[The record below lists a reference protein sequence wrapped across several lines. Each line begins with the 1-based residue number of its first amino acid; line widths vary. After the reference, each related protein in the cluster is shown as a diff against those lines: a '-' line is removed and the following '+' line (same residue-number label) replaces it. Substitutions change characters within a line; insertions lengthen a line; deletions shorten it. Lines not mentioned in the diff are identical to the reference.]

1 MALPLLLDRIK
12 FLCKVK
18 IEYNIE
24 YIYIQYNQ
32 YNQYNQ
38 YSIFQQGSISNEVP
52 HTKLS
57 EIGKFII
64 N

>member
-32 YNQYNQ
+32 YNQY
-38 YSIFQQGSISNEVP
+38 SIFQQGSISNEVP

>member
-12 FLCKVK
+12 ILCKVK

-32 YNQYNQ
+32 YNQY
-38 YSIFQQGSISNEVP
+38 SIFQ
-52 HTKLS
+52 
-57 EIGKFII
+57 
-64 N
+64 